1 MFVNCYLFNLSDD
14 IVAQWGRLLQQD
26 FVNLCNDKGL
36 KTIHIDMDK
45 ERQVAE
51 SEGAV
56 LQDLTYYAPSTFSN
70 LPSAAP
76 FTVAPPLSAYQP
88 QQTPMV
94 MPPPPS
100 DNKRSYE
107 NSFYGGYQ
115 VTFSWANRE
124 KQ

>member
-1 MFVNCYLFNLSDD
+1 
-14 IVAQWGRLLQQD
+14 
-26 FVNLCNDKGL
+26 
-36 KTIHIDMDK
+36 MDR

-70 LPSAAP
+70 LPSATP

-94 MPPPPS
+94 MPPPPN

-107 NSFYGGYQ
+107 DTFYGGYQ
-115 VTFSWANRE
+115 VIFP
-124 KQ
+124 